1 MPLILETIPCLA
13 DNYAYLIHDAA
24 TGQTALIDVPEAPPI
39 LARLAEKG
47 WTLGQIFITHH
58 HSDHIDGVAEIV
70 AATGAQVLGGA
81 DDAHRLP
88 PLTRA
93 LREGDTVTV
102 GAHKGRVLDV
112 PGHTV
117 GHIAFVFD
125 GAGEGGETLAFTA
138 DSLMAAGCGRLF
150 EGTPAQMW
158 DSLQKLNA
166 LPDDTWVCSGHE
178 YTTSN
183 LAFAAHVDGA
193 NPALLAR
200 IEKVKKARAEGRA
213 TVPSRL
219 SGERATNPFLRA
231 GEAALKAAAGNPDA
245 PDGETFAALRAMKD
259 NFRAP

>member
-1 MPLILETIPCLA
+1 MPLLLETVPCLA
-13 DNYAYLIHDAA
+13 DNYAYLIHDPA
-24 TGQTALIDVPEAPPI
+24 TGETALIDVPEAPPI

-47 WTLGQIFITHH
+47 WQLGQIFITHH
-58 HSDHIDGVAEIV
+58 HPDHIDGVADVV

-88 PLTRA
+88 PLSRA
-93 LREGDTVTV
+93 LREGDSISV

-112 PGHTV
+112 PGHTI

-125 GAGEGGETLAFTA
+125 AAGQEGETLAFTA

-158 DSLQKLNA
+158 ASLQKLNA
-166 LPDDTWVCSGHE
+166 LPDDTWVYSGHE
-178 YTTSN
+178 YTSSN
-183 LAFAAHVDGA
+183 LALAAHVDGA
-193 NPALLAR
+193 NPALQARIAKVALAR
-200 IEKVKKARAEGRA
+200 KEGRA

-231 GEAALKAAAGNPDA
+231 GEPALKTAIGNA
-245 PDGETFAALRAMKD
+245 KATDGETFAALRAMKD
-259 NFRAP
+259 NFRG

>member
-1 MPLILETIPCLA
+1 MPLLLETIPCLA
-13 DNYAYLIHDAA
+13 DNYAYLIHDPE
-24 TGQTALIDVPEAPPI
+24 TGQTALVDAPEAPPI

-58 HSDHIDGVAEIV
+58 HPDHIDGVAELV
-70 AATGAQVLGGA
+70 AATGAQVLGA
-81 DDAHRLP
+81 SADAHRLP
-88 PLTRA
+88 PLNTA
-93 LREGDTVTV
+93 LAEGDTVQV

-112 PGHTV
+112 SGHTL

-125 GAGEGGETLAFTA
+125 GAGTSGETLAFTA

-150 EGTPAQMW
+150 EGSPDQMW
-158 DSLQKLNA
+158 DSLQKLAA
-166 LPDDTWVCSGHE
+166 LPDETWVCSGHE

-183 LAFAAHVDGA
+183 LAFAAHVDPA

-200 IEKVKKARAEGRA
+200 IEKVRLARAEGRA

-231 GEAALKAAAGNPDA
+231 GEAALKAAAGDA
-245 PDGETFAALRAMKD
+245 AATDRATFAALRAMKD
-259 NFRAP
+259 NFRG